1 MVAIAFALIVVVI
14 HVYTF
19 YLESLSWGKAKTNK
33 LFGVTEAEARSSQL
47 MAFNQGFYN
56 LFLALG
62 ILVGL
67 AFRVLDR
74 EIYGNGMID
83 LACASVLGA
92 GLVLFFSRPK
102 LIRPAMIQ
110 ALPALGYLGFRILGY

>member
-1 MVAIAFALIVVVI
+1 MVAIVFAFVVASI
-14 HVYTF
+14 HIYTF
-19 YLESLSWGKAKTNK
+19 YLESLSWGRPSTNRI
-33 LFGVTEAEARSSQL
+33 FGVSEAEARASQL

-62 ILVGL
+62 ILAGIV
-67 AFRVLDR
+67 FRIIDR
-74 EIYGNGMID
+74 EIYGFALMD
-83 LACASVLGA
+83 FACMSVLGA

-110 ALPALGYLGFRILGY
+110 ALPALGYLGFRFLGY